1 MNIFTNKIID
11 LFTKYDYPI
20 KDALLFT
27 SGLNILGR
35 YILFGLTTFII
46 SFILNA
52 KAYILLF
59 DFFLIILRRKI
70 GGIHTSNPF
79 TCFFISV
86 FTFTIIPYYFYC
98 ITINQNIIFFITC
111 IELIILFFLHP
122 CKSNNIKYGDDFYRK
137 MNFQKKIILIL
148 YFLLIL
154 INIKANTI
162 ITDLICYSLLINLI
176 SIIMAHFQYYYKK
189 GE

>member
-52 KAYILLF
+52 KAYIMS
-59 DFFLIILRRKI
+59 LIHI
-70 GGIHTSNPF
+70 
-79 TCFFISV
+79 
-86 FTFTIIPYYFYC
+86 
-98 ITINQNIIFFITC
+98 
-111 IELIILFFLHP
+111 
-122 CKSNNIKYGDDFYRK
+122 
-137 MNFQKKIILIL
+137 
-148 YFLLIL
+148 
-154 INIKANTI
+154 
-162 ITDLICYSLLINLI
+162 
-176 SIIMAHFQYYYKK
+176 
-189 GE
+189 